1 MAYFTGNYGSP
12 LAQVDTRPIMQ
23 GAAAQAAAFSQLGK
37 TAASAIEKFR
47 EGKEKKEREE
57 DFKAMGQRLYK
68 SNPEAFSAFGVTSED
83 EANAFLDAVK
93 KDPEQMQSAIQFA
106 ALSQQSQA
114 RKGQQEVANI
124 FLQSQGPT
132 YSDQYGT
139 FDRATGQPAVDR
151 FSGDPR
157 AFLRSIEQSGQMPQ
171 TPQGRGQLA
180 GLVQQMAQGDA
191 AARRQADLAA
201 AGRIPTQKDLLETE
215 KLRRQLDEG
224 EGSKVEAMMTQKETY
239 DKVDGFLNAIED
251 GMDVTGPIEGQP
263 FVRWLSNVAGDDDV
277 PMQRDLEI
285 LTNALVLE
293 GAQKMKGNLSDK
305 DIRFLQAT
313 VPQMTDKPEVWKKW
327 LTDFKQKLLSHA
339 AVKGVDLTGTQE
351 ASTEA
356 SQESLTELERLRKLR
371 QQRAAIR

>member
-224 EGSKVEAMMTQKETY
+224 QGSKVEAMMTQKETY

>member
-1 MAYFTGNYGSP
+1 
-12 LAQVDTRPIMQ
+12 MQ

-224 EGSKVEAMMTQKETY
+224 QGSKVEAMMTQKETY

>member
-132 YSDQYGT
+132 YTDQYGT
-139 FDRATGQPAVDR
+139 FDSATGQPAVDR

-201 AGRIPTQKDLLETE
+201 AGRIPTRKDLLETE

>member
-47 EGKEKKEREE
+47 EGKEKKKREE

-68 SNPEAFSAFGVTSED
+68 SNPEAFSTFGVTSED

-93 KDPEQMQSAIQFA
+93 KDPEQMQSAVQFA
-106 ALSQQSQA
+106 ALSQQAQA
-114 RKGQQEVANI
+114 RKAQGEVANI

-132 YSDQYGT
+132 YTDQYGT
-139 FDRATGQPAVDR
+139 FDSATGQPAVDR

-157 AFLRSIEQSGQMPQ
+157 AFLRSIEQSGQMPK
-171 TPQGRGQLA
+171 TPQGRIQLA
-180 GLVQQMAQGDA
+180 GLIQQMAQRDA
-191 AARRQADLAA
+191 TARRQSDLAA

-224 EGSKVEAMMTQKETY
+224 QGSKVEAMMTQKETY
-239 DKVDGFLNAIED
+239 DKVDGFLNAIKD